1 MEVLA
6 PISVGELIDKYS
18 ILLIKEELIVDQ
30 EKLVHIKN
38 ERESI
43 EKILPEYHPLY
54 LTMLIDI
61 NKKIWRDQDEFRIN
75 PTLEKCIS
83 IIEDN
88 DRRFR
93 VKNKINT
100 SSKLKEQ
107 KSYPKKK
114 AIFCG
119 HTEAGDTI
127 TNVGIVRYLSTCY
140 DELNVL
146 VRKEFHLL
154 ASELYKDDASIKV
167 HVREEFDKEYPLYA
181 EYERNKKFI
190 DKYEKMGYKV
200 FTCLLLKGSAPTT
213 AKTKFYDLFYT
224 DCKIDPIY
232 RFTYNHIPRN
242 LEKEESLMN
251 THIKNKPF
259 TFAHTD
265 RQFET
270 DLFCYNAYS
279 NTKDFILD
287 FSLMIEEADELY
299 LNDRAFLCLA
309 NYLNLKAKK
318 ITIYKYHGYYDILG
332 YINPKYHNI
341 IKII

>member
-18 ILLIKEELIVDQ
+18 ILLIKEELIKDE
-30 EKLVHIKN
+30 EKLIHIRT
-38 ERESI
+38 ERESV
-43 EKILPEYHPLY
+43 EKILPKFNPLY

-61 NKKIWRDQDEFRIN
+61 NKKIWEDQDEFRLN
-75 PTLEKCIS
+75 PTMEKCIS

-100 SSKLKEQ
+100 ASKLKEQ

-127 TNVGIVRYLSTCY
+127 TNIGIVRYLSTCF
-140 DELNVL
+140 DELNIL
-146 VRKEFHLL
+146 VKKEFYRL
-154 ASELYKDDASIKV
+154 ATELYKDDLSIKV
-167 HVREEFDKEYPLYA
+167 HIREEFDKEHPIYFQYDH
-181 EYERNKKFI
+181 NKRFI
-190 DKYEKMGYKV
+190 EKYENMGYKV
-200 FTCLLLKGSAPTT
+200 FTCLLLRDSASSS
-213 AKTKFYDLFYT
+213 KRDFYDVFYRN
-224 DCKIDPIY
+224 CNIEPIY
-232 RFTYNHIPRN
+232 RFRYNYIPRN
-242 LEKEESLMN
+242 LERENALMN
-251 THIKNKPF
+251 IHIKAKPF
-259 TFAHTD
+259 AFGHTD
-265 RQFET
+265 RNFDT
-270 DLFCYNAYS
+270 NLFCYNAYS
-279 NTKDFILD
+279 NTEDFLLD

-318 ITIYKYHGYYDILG
+318 IIVYKYHGYYDLLG
-332 YINPKYHNI
+332 YINPKYKNI
-341 IKII
+341 IQII